1 MCHLSLSNCSE
12 LVMYADDLVL
22 YKPILDWST
31 NISAI
36 NSLVEENHLTFNNS
50 KCKCM
55 LLTHRSSTM
64 PDMFLSNILIEMVT
78 CDKYLGVLVTSDLK
92 WNTHISNVCQR
103 AKRLLGCL
111 YRKVYKQVNSL
122 FLLRQ
127 YLAIVRPVL
136 EYASIVWDPHTQQL
150 KSLESVQKFP
160 NLKTVAS
167 QLFWSIQ
174 SSNTLIS
181 KRIFEIVCSIEN
193 CVWLLL
199 FPPTILMPVSAYQNE
214 MLDILQKTV
223 PTVTSSLYHF
233 LENSPSNFHFL

>member
-1 MCHLSLSNCSE
+1 
-12 LVMYADDLVL
+12 
-22 YKPILDWST
+22 
-31 NISAI
+31 
-36 NSLVEENHLTFNNS
+36 
-50 KCKCM
+50 
-55 LLTHRSSTM
+55 M

-78 CDKYLGVLVTSDLK
+78 CYKDLGVLVTSDLK

-122 FLLRQ
+122 FLLRL

-167 QLFWSIQ
+167 QLF
-174 SSNTLIS
+174 
-181 KRIFEIVCSIEN
+181 
-193 CVWLLL
+193 
-199 FPPTILMPVSAYQNE
+199 
-214 MLDILQKTV
+214 
-223 PTVTSSLYHF
+223 
-233 LENSPSNFHFL
+233 